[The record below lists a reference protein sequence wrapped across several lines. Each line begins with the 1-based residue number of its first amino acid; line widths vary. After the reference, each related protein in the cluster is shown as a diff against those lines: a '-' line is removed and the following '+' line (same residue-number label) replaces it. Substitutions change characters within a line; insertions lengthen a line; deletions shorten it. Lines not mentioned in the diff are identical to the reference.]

1 MLIINNGHN
10 NLFMEIF
17 PIILSAIILAL
28 TDFVGVLIP
37 LKKYMPRKWWLSFS
51 GGVAVAYVYIHLIPE
66 LHKITDIAGSSIT
79 FSITLLGTIV
89 YFGAAK
95 FVKKS
100 KNTTDSRL
108 AFVTHMT
115 TLIPYFFLLGYFLD
129 RLNTLIALG
138 SYTIAIG
145 IHLVGFGY
153 DLKEDHK
160 EKYTYSTA
168 GTLAV
173 VLIAGTIV
181 SYVHK
186 LDELM
191 LNLLLAFLTG
201 GILLNSIKEEIPP
214 ENQSRFWAF
223 AAGAISIGILLLLGL

>member
-1 MLIINNGHN
+1 
-10 NLFMEIF
+10 MEAF
-17 PIILSAIILAL
+17 PIILSALILAS
-28 TDFVGVLIP
+28 TNFIGILIP
-37 LKKYMPRKWWLSFS
+37 LKKYVPRKWWLSFS

-79 FSITLLGTIV
+79 FSIALLGTIV

-100 KNTTDSRL
+100 KNNSSSRL
-108 AFVTHMT
+108 AFITQMA
-115 TLIPYFFLLGYFLD
+115 TLVPYFFILGYFLE
-129 RLNTLIALG
+129 RLETLTALG

-145 IHLVGFGY
+145 IHLIGFSY

-160 EKYTYSTA
+160 EKYTHWTA
-168 GTLAV
+168 GILAV
-173 VLIAGTIV
+173 VLIAGTIA
-181 SYVHK
+181 SYLYK
-186 LDELM
+186 FDELI

-223 AAGAISIGILLLLGL
+223 AAGASIVGILLLFGL